1 MSKKK
6 PKLPPMVWGIYKGGR
21 ELPPSAKDGFDKRIR
36 RPKQLCVLRM
46 FLVLQPTTTNEMV
59 DNTGLPAW
67 FVRETLERLQYLGVV
82 RKTKGSNGRYGCEWE
97 LNI

>member
-6 PKLPPMVWGIYKGGR
+6 PKLPPKVWSAYKGGR
-21 ELPPSAKDGFDKRIR
+21 ELPPSTKEGLDKRIR
-36 RPKQLCVLRM
+36 RPKQLYVLRV
-46 FLVLQPTTTNEMV
+46 FLALQPTTTNELV

-67 FVRETLERLQYLGVV
+67 FVRETLERLQNLGAV

>member
-6 PKLPPMVWGIYKGGR
+6 PKQPWKIWSAYKGGR
-21 ELPPSAKDGFDKRIR
+21 ELPPSIKDGYDKKIR
-36 RPKQLCVLRM
+36 RAKQLYVLKV
-46 FLVLQPTTTNEMV
+46 FLVLQPTTTNEIA
-59 DNTGLPAW
+59 DNTGFTA
-67 FVRETLERLQYLGVV
+67 EYINDTMYRLMNLGVV